1 MKKLLGRALC
11 AVVCGGI
18 LAIAGNAG
26 PVIPVSAAEG
36 KVCNVN
42 DYKGSGSVAIQN
54 AINACPEGGTVY
66 IPAGTYRMVTT
77 VTLKSNITLK
87 GDGDKTILEVN
98 SLLSTGANMMKSSDP
113 PVGLNNYGDENI
125 TQKRRMLPLSTARS
139 RRIRASL

>member
-1 MKKLLGRALC
+1 M
-11 AVVCGGI
+11 
-18 LAIAGNAG
+18 AIAGNAG

-113 PVGLNNYGDENI
+113 PLG
-125 TQKRRMLPLSTARS
+125 
-139 RRIRASL
+139 

>member
-42 DYKGSGSVAIQN
+42 DYKVR
-54 AINACPEGGTVY
+54 TK
-66 IPAGTYRMVTT
+66 IP
-77 VTLKSNITLK
+77 
-87 GDGDKTILEVN
+87 
-98 SLLSTGANMMKSSDP
+98 SDR
-113 PVGLNNYGDENI
+113 VGFC
-125 TQKRRMLPLSTARS
+125 R
-139 RRIRASL
+139 

>member
-66 IPAGTYRMVTT
+66 I
-77 VTLKSNITLK
+77 L
-87 GDGDKTILEVN
+87 
-98 SLLSTGANMMKSSDP
+98 SL
-113 PVGLNNYGDENI
+113 I
-125 TQKRRMLPLSTARS
+125 H
-139 RRIRASL
+139 I